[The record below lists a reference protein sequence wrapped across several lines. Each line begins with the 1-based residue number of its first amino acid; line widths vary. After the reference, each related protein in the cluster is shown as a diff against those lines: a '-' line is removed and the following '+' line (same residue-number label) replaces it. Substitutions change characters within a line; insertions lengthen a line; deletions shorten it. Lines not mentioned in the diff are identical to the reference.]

1 MKKYKV
7 KFYKENKKGS
17 YSRVFIKTFFV
28 YNDTWEAANEIALK
42 KLETFKEQE
51 KDKSIQYW
59 IDPVGTVAIAN
70 Y

>member
-7 KFYKENKKGS
+7 KFYKENKGGVS
-17 YSRVFIKTFFV
+17 SRVFIKTFFV

-42 KLETFKEQE
+42 KLANFKEQE
-51 KDKSIQYW
+51 QDDSVQYW

>member
-42 KLETFKEQE
+42 KLAAFREQE
-51 KDKSIQYW
+51 KDDSIQHW
-59 IDPVGTVAIAN
+59 IDPVGINAIAN
-70 Y
+70 F